1 MDICRT
7 LSNVYLGTRFN
18 QFVTDTIHEC
28 SLQQNVDWLKTCRNR
43 RIAQIASQI
52 FAYLLTL
59 TVIVALG
66 RVMVPRQWLS
76 ANVYTKKLLYEH
88 LPILLFGGGLLFLP
102 LQLWLKGK
110 ADKIYQDFIKLTLAH
125 LGNVPEAWNILQRY
139 GMDISHLDLAEEEDK
154 NLNLTDDKLEQLVT
168 RLPVLTN
175 IKIHADQLSVD
186 GFTKIQQG
194 CPELEW
200 LQLEGKCFLGD
211 KEYDVFEQFKHLT
224 ELSIQDA
231 VYLSSHGFKSICRLF
246 QYALRSLKITSDLL
260 DRSAIQVLCQVPN
273 LHLDKLQLYS
283 SALEPQDF
291 LPLIQTA
298 KRIRDSISF
307 KCNDRQHEH
316 IPALLNALERYHHRS
331 DGEWL
336 RSYNGSIA
344 TLYFEEYSDSDSDSD
359 DD

>member
-7 LSNVYLGTRFN
+7 LSNIYLGTRFN
-18 QFVTDTIHEC
+18 QFVTDTILEC
-28 SLQQNVDWLKTCRNR
+28 SLQQNVEWVKTCRNR
-43 RIAQIASQI
+43 RIAQVASQT

-59 TVIVALG
+59 TVVVALG
-66 RVMVPRQWLS
+66 RLMVPRQWLS

-88 LPILLFGGGLLFLP
+88 VPIFLFGGGLLFFS
-102 LQLWLKGK
+102 LQFWLKGK
-110 ADKIYQDFIKLTLAH
+110 ADKIYQDFIKLTLNY
-125 LGNVPEAWNILQRY
+125 LGNASEAWNILQRY

-154 NLNLTDDKLEQLVT
+154 NLNLTDDKLEQIVT

-175 IKIHADQLSVD
+175 IKIHADQLSLD

-194 CPELEW
+194 CPNLEY
-200 LQLEGKCFLGD
+200 LQLEGKCSLKD

-231 VYLSSHGFKSICRLF
+231 AYLSSLGFKSICRLF
-246 QYALRSLKITSDLL
+246 QHALRSLKIAANLL
-260 DRSAIQVLCQVPN
+260 DRSAMQVFCQVPN

-307 KCNDRQHEH
+307 KCNDRQQEQ
-316 IPALLNALERYHHRS
+316 IPALLNALKCYHHRS
-331 DGEWL
+331 DGDWE

-344 TLYFEEYSDSDSDSD
+344 TLYFEEYSDSDSDWD